1 MRYETWMMKGFPSD
15 ENETK
20 DLLVIQS
27 KVILSVQRMLVR
39 VQTSEFQ
46 RWTEESKMELE
57 SSCFDEMV
65 KGV

>member
-1 MRYETWMMKGFPSD
+1 MGAKRISMRWKYNLGLACDTVHGS
-15 ENETK
+15 
-20 DLLVIQS
+20 
-27 KVILSVQRMLVR
+27 LSIHRMLVS

-46 RWTEESKMELE
+46 QWTEESKIELE